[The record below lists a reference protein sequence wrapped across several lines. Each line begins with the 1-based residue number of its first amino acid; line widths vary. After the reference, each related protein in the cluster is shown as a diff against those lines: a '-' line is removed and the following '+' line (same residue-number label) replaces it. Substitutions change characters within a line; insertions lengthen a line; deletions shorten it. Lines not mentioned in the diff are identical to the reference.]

1 MSEFA
6 LHFNS
11 LMCLLSPCTDHLFCS
26 PWCRFLR
33 RDRSIMADVAMGQVL
48 STTTCP
54 ECQFSSRS
62 FDPFNLLSIPIPTVA
77 DVVFQCTVIRRA
89 TTFNCP
95 WILNKPRKG
104 EKRRSR
110 FNFTFSAAGSS
121 PPSEQFVAEQ
131 YVIAMS
137 RLADSGDL
145 RLQIQNICGIP
156 AENLRLGRAEEVIMH
171 PDADSNSVIMRQM
184 KVIPLTDKE
193 GPCSQLAKP
202 KPFADDIVTAPTQ
215 IIAFETTLKGR
226 PPEQN
231 SEERTDSNGDS
242 AEEEDEEDDPKHAPS
257 APSSAELREL
267 EKQLD
272 VYGDEKECRIYDT
285 DPFLVAKAVS
295 RSLWPRSEN
304 ELKLGLR
311 VDAIDH
317 RGNWFPG
324 SVVELVEGVQNPNE
338 KPAPDDAVAMTKVR
352 VHFDNFSTKWDEL
365 YTINHFREGKVRP
378 LYSHSSRRAKPT
390 EFFVHHRFTD
400 NSTRLSNLFGQSFY
414 VQCQNEWSTARAGAH
429 ILAQATRFLQRNS
442 DWSGPIDLDD
452 PGGIERDA
460 KVQRLYERT
469 HSSIS
474 DLIDLLVDCDRE
486 YVRLALGI
494 SEHNSEDQRAEPYR
508 NPTFDATI
516 LSTALVKKVANL
528 LHRLPFEVR
537 VCTIE
542 STQGN
547 KPGAANEEVN
557 YPFSLMRTIGNYM
570 NARHAVVLQWKEP
583 PSDKKSGSPTNYLNA
598 PVMYVEPNVAI
609 DRTSA
614 EILKSNEEARKKVA
628 GSRPG
633 SGGLS
638 LGVCLSEFCKVQ
650 QLSIVNDNWR
660 CPRCKDFRE
669 GKQNLDLWKLPDL
682 LTFHIK
688 RFNCSARW
696 REKISTKVNF
706 PLTGLDMSEWCHAE
720 SPALGHQEE
729 SNIYDLIG
737 VMNHYG
743 SMTGGH
749 YVAVCKATACG
760 KDGRE
765 EVAYNFNGAGAS
777 SLEVEEDAEAP
788 TGWRIGRQKA
798 EAVNQ
803 NKVAAGVSAKAV
815 AESAEPLWLQF
826 DDDLVE
832 PVPPR
837 YVVSE
842 MAYVLFYRRRRLT
855 PSNIA
860 KYSTLE

>member
-1 MSEFA
+1 
-6 LHFNS
+6 
-11 LMCLLSPCTDHLFCS
+11 
-26 PWCRFLR
+26 
-33 RDRSIMADVAMGQVL
+33 MADVAMGQVL
-48 STTTCP
+48 NTVTCP
-54 ECQFSSRS
+54 ICHFSSRN

-77 DVVFQCTVIRRA
+77 DVIFQCTVYRRA

-104 EKRRSR
+104 DKRRIR
-110 FNFTFSAAGSS
+110 FHFTFSASGEA

-131 YVIAMS
+131 YVIPMS

-145 RLQIQNICGIP
+145 RLQIQNACGVP
-156 AENLRLGRAEEVIMH
+156 AESLRLGRAEDVIVH
-171 PDADSNSVIMRQM
+171 PDGDENSVVMRQM
-184 KVIPLTDKE
+184 KIIPLSDKE
-193 GPCSQLAKP
+193 GPCSQLAKQ
-202 KPFADDIVTAPTQ
+202 KPSSDDAGTPPTQ
-215 IIAFETTLKGR
+215 IVAFESTLNDR
-226 PPEQN
+226 P
-231 SEERTDSNGDS
+231 SEPNNEEKTESPTDSEATADEE
-242 AEEEDEEDDPKHAPS
+242 EEEDPKSSPGVPS
-257 APSSAELREL
+257 AQELREL
-267 EKQLD
+267 EKQLE

-285 DPFLVAKAVS
+285 DPFVVAKAVS
-295 RSLWPRSEN
+295 RSLWPRSET
-304 ELKLGLR
+304 ELKLSLR

-324 SVVELVEGVQNPNE
+324 SVVELVEGGE
-338 KPAPDDAVAMTKVR
+338 KTAGDESASMTKVR

-365 YTINHFREGKVRP
+365 YTINHFKEGKVRP
-378 LYSHSSRRAKPT
+378 LYSHSSRRTKPT
-390 EFFVHHRFTD
+390 EFVVHHRFTD
-400 NSTRLSNLFGQSFY
+400 NNTKLSNLFGQSFY
-414 VQCQNEWSTARAGAH
+414 VQCQNEWTTARAGAH
-429 ILAQATRFLQRNS
+429 ILAQATRFLQRSS

-452 PGGIERDA
+452 PGAIERDA

-494 SEHNSEDQRAEPYR
+494 SEHNREDQRGEPYR
-508 NPTFDATI
+508 NPTFDATS
-516 LSTALVKKVANL
+516 LSAALGKKVANL

-547 KPGAANEEVN
+547 KPGAANEEVE

-583 PSDKKSGSPTNYLNA
+583 PSDKKANGATTNYLNA
-598 PVMYVEPNVAI
+598 PVMYVEPHVAV
-609 DRTSA
+609 DATSA
-614 EILKSNEEARKKVA
+614 EILKTKEEAKKKA
-628 GSRPG
+628 AQNRPG
-633 SGGLS
+633 SGGLH
-638 LGVCLSEFCKVQ
+638 LGVCLNEFCKVQ
-650 QLSIVNDNWR
+650 QLSISDNWR
-660 CPRCKDFRE
+660 CPRCKEYRE
-669 GKQNLDLWKLPDL
+669 GKQNLDLWCLPDL

-706 PLTGLDMSEWCHAE
+706 PLTGLDMSEWCHEE
-720 SPALGHQEE
+720 SPGRQQDSKE
-729 SNIYDLIG
+729 SNVYDLIG

-749 YVAVCKATACG
+749 YVAVCKTSACSR
-760 KDGRE
+760 DGRE
-765 EVAYNFNGAGAS
+765 EVSYNFNGAGAS
-777 SLEVEEDAEAP
+777 ASYYVGLEDDSEVP
-788 TGWRIGRQKA
+788 TGWKFGRPKA

-803 NKVAAGVSAKAV
+803 NKLAASITAKAV

-842 MAYVLFYRRRRLT
+842 TAYVLFYRRRRLT